1 MAPEPA
7 VDAASGTV
15 SAGADRAAA
24 RLAGVTVHAP
34 GRADPLIAEVSLTL
48 GSGER
53 MLVVGPSG
61 SGKSS
66 LLQVLTGVI
75 PFSQNL
81 ELTGEVHLDGVD
93 VSDQPVVQRSRWLGV
108 VAQDPSAAV
117 CLARVDEE
125 VALPLENH
133 GVAPGQISRR
143 IDEALAR
150 ADAGALRER
159 ATGSLSGGEVQRVAL
174 AAALAARAAVLLLDE
189 PTSMLDP
196 AGVRAVRRAV
206 DALVEG
212 RTAVLLVEHRLDEI
226 AGADGAR
233 GLPER
238 TVALDAQGRVL
249 ASGPTEQVLC
259 EHAGTLHDGGCWLP
273 LESELLAIT
282 GHPGGLGSPDVRAWL
297 REQSL
302 AVPDAAVADPLV
314 SESATV
320 AAPGGGAADPLP
332 SVSGTVASAGAA
344 DPLVSPTVP
353 GAGVADPLV
362 LESASGAPHG
372 DGRSD
377 AAARDGCGDRAG
389 GPHGGPNRVEVLLS
403 ARALVV
409 GRPVVGARASRRFGG
424 RRRAAVVEPVLSG
437 VDLELRAGEVVALL
451 GANGSGKSSLLLTL
465 AGLLPAGG
473 GSVAGTR
480 PSMVFQNPELQ
491 FLAYRVRDEIAV
503 GLVGDPRR
511 IAEIVDRQ
519 LRRHRLEHVAD
530 LEPHR
535 LSGGEKRRLSL
546 AAMLAHDDRPVLL
559 ADEPAFGLDRRDTV
573 ATAAVFHREAAAGR
587 AVLFSS
593 HDLRFVAAVA
603 DRVIVLA
610 DGAVVAD
617 GPTLAVLRDAAVLRR
632 AGLELP
638 PLVAW
643 LLAEAVAEAAAA
655 AEAEAEAAA
664 DSNAGA
670 DAADADAES
679 DAEAGAD
686 PRGAVR
692 VLRLLYAAGST
703 SPAVIA
709 ADNPGARTP
718 CHPEAARDHH
728 PSAPTARPPESTPF
742 PPCTEALR

>member
-1 MAPEPA
+1 M
-7 VDAASGTV
+7 
-15 SAGADRAAA
+15 R
-24 RLAGVTVHAP
+24 AP
-34 GRADPLIAEVSLTL
+34 GRVDPLIADVSLQL
-48 GSGER
+48 AAGER

-81 ELTGEVHLDGVD
+81 ESSGEVHLDGVE
-93 VSDQPVVQRSRWLGV
+93 VSDQPVVQRSRRLGV
-108 VAQDPSAAV
+108 VAQDPSAAI

-133 GVAPGQISRR
+133 GVAPGQISGR

-150 ADAGALRER
+150 SDASALRER
-159 ATGSLSGGEVQRVAL
+159 VTGSLSGGEVQRVAL
-174 AAALAARAAVLLLDE
+174 AAALAARPAVLLLDE

-206 DALVEG
+206 DALADEG

-249 ASGPTEQVLC
+249 ASGPTEQVLS

-273 LESELLAIT
+273 LDSELLAIT
-282 GHPGGLGSPDVRAWL
+282 GHPGGLDSPAVRAWL
-297 REQSL
+297 REQSG
-302 AVPDAAVADPLV
+302 AVA
-314 SESATV
+314 
-320 AAPGGGAADPLP
+320 
-332 SVSGTVASAGAA
+332 
-344 DPLVSPTVP
+344 
-353 GAGVADPLV
+353 GAGVADPV
-362 LESASGAPHG
+362 VFEWAPGARHG

-377 AAARDGCGDRAG
+377 AAVRDRGADRAG
-389 GPHGGPNRVEVLLS
+389 WPHEGPQGTDVLLS
-403 ARALVV
+403 ARSLIV
-409 GRPVVGARASRRFGG
+409 GRPAPGARAARGFAR
-424 RRRAAVVEPVLSG
+424 RRRAPVVEPVLRD

-451 GANGSGKSSLLLTL
+451 GANGSGKSTLLLTL

-473 GSVAGTR
+473 GSVTGPR

-491 FLAYRVRDEIAV
+491 FLAHRVRDEIAV
-503 GLVGDPRR
+503 GLTGGPDR
-511 IAEIVDRQ
+511 IDEIVDRQ

-530 LEPHR
+530 REPHR

-573 ATAAVFHREAAAGR
+573 ATAAAFRREAAAGR
-587 AVLFSS
+587 GVLFSG
-593 HDLRFVAAVA
+593 HDLRFVATVA

-610 DGAVVAD
+610 DGAVAAD
-617 GPTLAVLRDAAVLRR
+617 GPTLPVLQDAHVLRR

-638 PLVAW
+638 PLIAW
-643 LLAEAVAEAAAA
+643 LLAEVEAGAEID
-655 AEAEAEAAA
+655 AEAEAEAE
-664 DSNAGA
+664 
-670 DAADADAES
+670 AEPEPEPE
-679 DAEAGAD
+679 AEVALPGT
-686 PRGAVR
+686 VR
-692 VLRLLYAAGST
+692 VLRALYAAGST
-703 SPAVIA
+703 SPR
-709 ADNPGARTP
+709 ADTADDPGARKAHQTAP
-718 CHPEAARDHH
+718 AA
-728 PSAPTARPPESTPF
+728 PPPASTPS
-742 PPCTEALR
+742 PRRSEALR